1 MINTYISACLLNEIL
16 GLGVA
21 DCDLKSLGDMY
32 GISLA
37 SKSVKFAKTMTN
49 SQMQTAYNNYI
60 LSGDIVPLGQIFN
73 FEQNTPENETATSSI
88 GTKSDIRVGK
98 PEYSFTYDRSTCF
111 DNNLTKLM
119 DRSWNILIHCEK
131 GFLLTEDI
139 DGANLKGFD
148 TSYSSKGTFRLQA
161 GTDPQQSK
169 VMFQFSQKGTAEINR
184 RKVVLDTETLGFD
197 PFDYNAPIGVNIT
210 IDTAT
215 ITTATTSVNVTIV
228 SACSGTPV
236 LGLNDDAFFGIVG
249 QTATVSGV
257 TDNGNGSYTLA
268 LTGTVAVGN
277 FQVVLT
283 DGTYYA
289 IEDTNGVKYTGK
301 SNVKTVAS

>member
-21 DCDLKSLGDMY
+21 DCDLKSLGDVY
-32 GISLA
+32 GVSLA

-49 SQMQTAYNNYI
+49 EQMKTAYNNYI

-73 FEQNTPENETATSSI
+73 FEQTTPENETATSSI
-88 GTKSDIRVGK
+88 GSKSDIRVGK
-98 PEYSFTYDRSTCF
+98 PEYSFIYDRSTCF
-111 DNNLTKLM
+111 DNNLSKLM
-119 DRSWNILIHCEK
+119 DRSWNLLMHCEK
-131 GFLLTEDI
+131 GFLLTEDSA
-139 DGANLKGFD
+139 GAYLKPFD
-148 TSYSSKGTFRLQA
+148 TSYNSKSSFRLQA

-169 VMFQFSQKGTAEINR
+169 IMFQFSPTGATEFNK
-184 RKVVLDTETLGFD
+184 RKVVIDVDNLGFD
-197 PFDYNAPIGVNIT
+197 PFEYNAPIGVNMT

-215 ITTATTSVNVTIV
+215 ITTATTSVNITVL

-236 LGLNDDAFFGIVG
+236 LGLNDDAFYGIVG

-268 LTGTVAVGN
+268 LTGTVAVGT

-289 IEDTNGVKYTGK
+289 IEDANGVKYTGK